1 MGMNSE
7 GNTKNY
13 TLEDR
18 VKYQSPPP
26 PLQTLNRISSVSICF
41 HITQSKNVMLYKGW
55 APNLLIILYLHFSL
69 SFALSLPLYISL
81 SLSLSNPSVS
91 FNIRL
96 ETITFLKTVS
106 SSQLGCGS
114 GSFRWIRKWI
124 YMKIQILIPPKSKII
139 FQINSKVLIV

>member
-41 HITQSKNVMLYKGW
+41 HITKNKNVIVSS
-55 APNLLIILYLHFSL
+55 LILKETLGLDSDSDNEIQRGRDKAKEREKWRYSIINKFG
-69 SFALSLPLYISL
+69 AQPLYS
-81 SLSLSNPSVS
+81 
-91 FNIRL
+91 
-96 ETITFLKTVS
+96 ITFLLYVIWK
-106 SSQLGCGS
+106 
-114 GSFRWIRKWI
+114 
-124 YMKIQILIPPKSKII
+124 QIDTEDIL
-139 FQINSKVLIV
+139 FKV